1 MEISALVCNLENAA
15 LLKTAGVKQSSYFCY
30 TRSRAGGEPEYL
42 TEWSKFM
49 LQQNYCSA
57 FTAAELGAILP
68 ARINRH
74 LQGSPDLTVRK
85 VKRNGANAW
94 TAEYLDC
101 GQPIASGEGRSEA
114 DAYAQLLFQC
124 VGNGLLD
131 PTGVENIRRR

>member
-1 MEISALVCNLENAA
+1 MDIASLVCNLENAA
-15 LLKTAGVKQSSYFCY
+15 LLKTAGVKQASYFCY
-30 TRSRAGGEPEYL
+30 ARARAIGESDYL
-42 TEWSKFM
+42 TEWSTFM
-49 LQQNYCSA
+49 LPQNYCAA
-57 FTAAELGAILP
+57 FTAAELGTILP

-85 VKRNGANAW
+85 VKRNGNDAW
-94 TAEYLDC
+94 TAEYLDR

-124 VGNGLLD
+124 IGNGLLD